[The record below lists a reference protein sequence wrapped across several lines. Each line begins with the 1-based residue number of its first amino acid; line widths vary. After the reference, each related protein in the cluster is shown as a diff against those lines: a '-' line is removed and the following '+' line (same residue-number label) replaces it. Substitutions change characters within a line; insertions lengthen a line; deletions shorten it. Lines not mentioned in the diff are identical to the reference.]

1 MAEPSMSK
9 EALRTLA
16 QSAGVNIS
24 DDALEDLLPR
34 MRRSAEA
41 TAGLD
46 ALDLEDVEPATVFSP
61 ESG

>member
-41 TAGLD
+41 TDGLD
-46 ALDLEDVEPATVFSP
+46 ALDLVDVEPATVFSP